1 MIKALTFDLFGTILD
16 LEKSTQGSIINI
28 IKNNNSTVTPSQFWA
43 FLRHR
48 QRIEQYQD
56 NILDL
61 GHSGYLKT
69 VKNAFKYTARK
80 FNMEPNKLELSLWD
94 ENWQNLIPFY
104 EVLDSLKLL
113 SKKFKLIALSNGENK
128 FLKHLAKNRIKFNFD
143 NIISVEEVGAFKPYS
158 GVYRKTSLIINYPL
172 SEIMMISANSF
183 DTLGAKSCGM
193 KAAYINR
200 YNLPYEECHEMLKPD
215 LIINNFTELSNKL
228 MKEKD
233 SYAKRN

>member
-16 LEKSTQGSIINI
+16 LEESTKGSIINI
-28 IKNNNSTVTPSQFWA
+28 IKNNNSSVAPSQFWA

-61 GHSGYLKT
+61 GHSGCLKT

-80 FNMEPNKLELSLWD
+80 FNMEPSPKDLSLWD
-94 ENWQNLIPFY
+94 ENWQNLIPFSD
-104 EVLDSLKLL
+104 VFDALNSL
-113 SKKFKLIALSNGENK
+113 SKKFKLIALSNGEEK

-143 NIISVEEVGAFKPYS
+143 AIISVEEVGAFKPYS
-158 GVYRKTSLIINYPL
+158 GVYRKTSLITKYPL
-172 SEIMMISANSF
+172 SELMMVSANSF

-193 KAAYINR
+193 KATYVNR
-200 YNLPYEECHEMLKPD
+200 YDLPYEECHEMLKPD
-215 LIINNFTELSNKL
+215 LTVNNFIELSNKL
-228 MKEKD
+228 TREED
-233 SYAKRN
+233 IYV